1 MGYVYDVSDFLFE
14 VIFGMVA
21 ADDWE
26 KIADAYDKL
35 TPSDWEAY
43 EPWQQANLES
53 RGLA

>member
-14 VIFGMVA
+14 VICGMMA

-26 KIADAYDKL
+26 KIADGYDKL
-35 TPSDWEAY
+35 SPADWDAY
-43 EPWQQANLES
+43 EPWQMEQLVS